1 MSATIIQDD
10 ANGGLSVG
18 TDVALCPYTNCGKY
32 APCGRARPNAC
43 QFNETLGVAGFLKM
57 TARTFFG
64 GRPMLEDEQK
74 ERNSTQ
80 WSALILCLAILLLM
94 CPLAAKQQEVPES
107 GWIEFRSFEYRGED
121 ALAQPVNL
129 KTDEYR
135 NPILA
140 GFYPDPSIVRVG
152 EDYYL
157 VNSSFAWYPGVPIF
171 HSRDL
176 VNWKQIGHVLDRP
189 EQLPL
194 TGVGVSRGIFA
205 PTIRFHN
212 GRYYMITTN
221 VSGIGNFYVTAE
233 NPAGPWSNPTA
244 LPEIAGIDP
253 SFFFDDDGKAYI
265 VHNGVPPDDKPL
277 YSGHRALYLFP
288 FDVNSG
294 KVSGPGKIIV
304 NGGTDLAKKPVW
316 IEGPHIFKWNGFYY
330 LIAAEGGTAE
340 EHSEVVFRSKAVDGP
355 YEPYPGNPIL
365 TQRTLPPSR
374 PDPITSTG
382 HADFVET
389 QNGEWWAV
397 FLGCEPYE
405 GDFYNTGRETFLLPV
420 RWVDGWPA
428 ILDTNKT
435 VPRVVTRPKLLA
447 QAAGTQPM
455 TGPFQWT
462 ADFTGKQ
469 LPNSLNSLRTP
480 TSHWWSIDANRAA
493 LFLKARPEDLDSQ
506 HDPSLIAR
514 RQQHANFFSTV
525 QVRLGEKDKPSD
537 AGLVAFQNETHFFF
551 LGLHLSPQGE
561 RTVFLE
567 KRNDEVSQ
575 IASASLLISNV
586 HDVTLR
592 VEGAGAR
599 YRFYYRVGS
608 EAWTQLGSDQDGTL
622 LSTKKAGGF
631 VGTYIGLFA
640 RSLPVSK

>member
-1 MSATIIQDD
+1 M
-10 ANGGLSVG
+10 
-18 TDVALCPYTNCGKY
+18 
-32 APCGRARPNAC
+32 
-43 QFNETLGVAGFLKM
+43 
-57 TARTFFG
+57 
-64 GRPMLEDEQK
+64 
-74 ERNSTQ
+74 
-80 WSALILCLAILLLM
+80 LCLVILLLA
-94 CPLAAKQQEVPES
+94 CSLIAQQPEVPRS
-107 GWIEFRSFEYRGED
+107 GWIEFRAFDYRGED
-121 ALAQPVNL
+121 SLAEFAKP
-129 KTDEYR
+129 KADEYR

-157 VNSSFAWYPGVPIF
+157 VNSSFVWYPGVPIF
-171 HSRDL
+171 YSRDL
-176 VNWKQIGHVLDRP
+176 VNWEQIGHVLDRP

-194 TGVGVSRGIFA
+194 SGAGVSRGIFA

-233 NPAGPWSNPTA
+233 NPAGPWSNPIA
-244 LPEIAGIDP
+244 VPEIKGIDP
-253 SFFFDDDGKAYI
+253 SFFFDDDAKAYI
-265 VHNGVPPDDKPL
+265 VHNGSPPDNEPL
-277 YSGHRALYLFP
+277 YPGHRALYLFP

-316 IEGPHIFKWNGFYY
+316 IEGPHIFKRNGFYY
-330 LIAAEGGTAE
+330 LIAAEGGTGE
-340 EHSEVVFRSKAVDGP
+340 QHSEVVFRSRSVDGP
-355 YEPYPGNPIL
+355 YEPYSGSPIL
-365 TQRTLPPSR
+365 TQRTLSPSR

-397 FLGCEPYE
+397 FLGCEPYK
-405 GDFYNTGRETFLLPV
+405 DAFYNTGRQTFLLPV
-420 RWVDGWPA
+420 KWVDGWPV
-428 ILDTNKT
+428 ILDADKT
-435 VPRVVTRPKLLA
+435 VPRVVARPNLPA

-469 LPNSLNSLRTP
+469 LPYSLNTLRTP
-480 TSHWWSIDANRAA
+480 TSKWWNMDAIHAA
-493 LFLKARPEDLDSQ
+493 LFLEPRPEDLDSTR
-506 HDPSLIAR
+506 DPSLVAR
-514 RQQHANFFSTV
+514 RQQHANFTSSV
-525 QVRLGEKDKPSD
+525 QVRFGENDRPSD
-537 AGLVAFQNETHFFF
+537 AGLVAFQNETHSFF
-551 LGLHLSPQGE
+551 LGVRLSPQGQ

-567 KRNDEVSQ
+567 RRNDDISQ
-575 IASASLLISNV
+575 VASASLPGNA
-586 HDVTLR
+586 HDVVLR

-608 EAWTQLGSDQDGTL
+608 EAWTQLGGDQDGTT

-631 VGTYIGLFA
+631 VGTYIGMFA